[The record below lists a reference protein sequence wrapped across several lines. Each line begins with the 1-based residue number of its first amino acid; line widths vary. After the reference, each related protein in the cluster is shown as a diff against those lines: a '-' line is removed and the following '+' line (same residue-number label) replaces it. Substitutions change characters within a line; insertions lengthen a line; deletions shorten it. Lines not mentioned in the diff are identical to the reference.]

1 MKKAIVNVVVFVIVF
16 CAAYLML
23 CFMVPGMRIKLAASA
38 GRFFLESIRH
48 AAPVKAAA
56 SAAAALITAAVSG
69 LILKKVK

>member
-1 MKKAIVNVVVFVIVF
+1 MKRVFANIVVFAVVF

>member
-1 MKKAIVNVVVFVIVF
+1 MKKVYSNIVVFVIVF

-38 GRFFLESIRH
+38 GRFFLDSIRH

-56 SAAAALITAAVSG
+56 SAAAALITAVVSG